1 MNIIASEDIELLI
14 ALNKGQRNAVSRI
27 GEKQR
32 HKMISMGFIR
42 YTRGGYLI
50 TELGLRMAKSLE
62 MAVS

>member
-14 ALNKGQRNAVSRI
+14 ALNNGRDDAVSRI
-27 GEKQR
+27 SDKQR

-42 YTRGGYLI
+42 YTRSGYLI

-62 MAVS
+62 LAIS

>member
-14 ALNKGQRNAVSRI
+14 ALHNGQDDAVSSI

-32 HKMISMGFIR
+32 HKMISMGYIR

-50 TELGLRMAKSLE
+50 TELGVRMAKSL
-62 MAVS
+62 ALAIS